1 MRRSSHVSRVTH
13 PDPVRRHR
21 ASSRETSHQPN
32 PSIQR
37 LIPGTDPASTVV
49 HRAEWRR
56 LLIVARRTIGGNMFR
71 DHANRSVLLIS
82 AAAAV
87 LAVSAC
93 GRSNRSGAD
102 DALKND
108 LALASQAQAYQPQ
121 QFMSPTEQ
129 GMNPYANPYG
139 NPAANSPYGYPQQVQ
154 TVARSPY
161 PTTTRRSRSSGVSRS
176 AGSSGTYSRQP
187 AEPVRNTKRD
197 AVIGAAAG
205 AVLGASTSRDKMKGA
220 IIGAA
225 AGGILGGIIGHT
237 VDVKNP

>member
-1 MRRSSHVSRVTH
+1 
-13 PDPVRRHR
+13 
-21 ASSRETSHQPN
+21 
-32 PSIQR
+32 
-37 LIPGTDPASTVV
+37 
-49 HRAEWRR
+49 
-56 LLIVARRTIGGNMFR
+56 MFR
-71 DHANRSVLLIS
+71 HANKMWLLLS
-82 AAAAV
+82 ASAMAIGLV
-87 LAVSAC
+87 AC
-93 GRSNRSGAD
+93 GGSKGTAAD

-108 LALASQAQAYQPQ
+108 LNLASQAQAYQPQ

-129 GMNPYANPYG
+129 GMNPYAPN
-139 NPAANSPYGYPQQVQ
+139 PYGYPTANAPYGYPRQIQ

-161 PTTTRRSRSSGVSRS
+161 PATTTRRSSSSGVYRS
-176 AGSSGTYSRQP
+176 SGSSGTSSRQP

-205 AVLGASTSRDKMKGA
+205 AVLGASTSRDKLKGA

>member
-1 MRRSSHVSRVTH
+1 M
-13 PDPVRRHR
+13 
-21 ASSRETSHQPN
+21 
-32 PSIQR
+32 
-37 LIPGTDPASTVV
+37 LK
-49 HRAEWRR
+49 
-56 LLIVARRTIGGNMFR
+56 
-71 DHANRSVLLIS
+71 DHAQKTVLLVS
-82 AAAAV
+82 AAAMLFA
-87 LAVSAC
+87 LGAC
-93 GRSNRSGAD
+93 GRGDRGGAD

-108 LALASQAQAYQPQ
+108 LSLASQAQPYQPQ

-139 NPAANSPYGYPQQVQ
+139 NPAANAPYGYPQQIQ

-161 PTTTRRSRSSGVSRS
+161 PATTARRSSSSGVYRS
-176 AGSSGTYSRQP
+176 SGSSGTYSRQP

-205 AVLGASTSRDKMKGA
+205 AVLGATTSRDKMKGA

>member
-1 MRRSSHVSRVTH
+1 MFRNHSRVW
-13 PDPVRRHR
+13 
-21 ASSRETSHQPN
+21 
-32 PSIQR
+32 
-37 LIPGTDPASTVV
+37 LLLPASAMVI
-49 HRAEWRR
+49 A
-56 LLIVARRTIGGNMFR
+56 L
-71 DHANRSVLLIS
+71 
-82 AAAAV
+82 
-87 LAVSAC
+87 SAC
-93 GRSNRSGAD
+93 GRGSQSASD

-129 GMNPYANPYG
+129 GYGANPYANPYAQ
-139 NPAANSPYGYPQQVQ
+139 NPNAPYGYPQQVQ
-154 TVARSPY
+154 TVARTPSY
-161 PTTTRRSRSSGVSRS
+161 PTARRSSSGVSRS
-176 AGSSGTYSRQP
+176 SGSSGTYSRRP

-205 AVLGASTSRDKMKGA
+205 AVLGAGTSRDKIKGA

>member
-1 MRRSSHVSRVTH
+1 MFSNHSKRMWLLLS
-13 PDPVRRHR
+13 
-21 ASSRETSHQPN
+21 AS
-32 PSIQR
+32 
-37 LIPGTDPASTVV
+37 AMVV
-49 HRAEWRR
+49 
-56 LLIVARRTIGGNMFR
+56 G
-71 DHANRSVLLIS
+71 
-82 AAAAV
+82 
-87 LAVSAC
+87 LAAC
-93 GRSNRSGAD
+93 GRSNRSAAD

-129 GMNPYANPYG
+129 GYANPNQLAYG
-139 NPAANSPYGYPQQVQ
+139 YPNASAPYGYPQQIQ

-161 PTTTRRSRSSGVSRS
+161 PARTTARRSSSGVYRSSGTS
-176 AGSSGTYSRQP
+176 SRQP

-197 AVIGAAAG
+197 AAIGAAAG
-205 AVLGASTSRDKMKGA
+205 AVLGATTSRDKLKGA

>member
-1 MRRSSHVSRVTH
+1 MLSNHSNKMWLLLT
-13 PDPVRRHR
+13 
-21 ASSRETSHQPN
+21 AS
-32 PSIQR
+32 
-37 LIPGTDPASTVV
+37 AM
-49 HRAEWRR
+49 
-56 LLIVARRTIGGNMFR
+56 IGLG
-71 DHANRSVLLIS
+71 
-82 AAAAV
+82 
-87 LAVSAC
+87 AC
-93 GRSNRSGAD
+93 GRSSRSATD

-139 NPAANSPYGYPQQVQ
+139 YPTANAPYGYPQQIQ
-154 TVARSPY
+154 TAARSPY
-161 PTTTRRSRSSGVSRS
+161 PATTARRSSSSGVSRS
-176 AGSSGTYSRQP
+176 SGSSGTYSRQPAQP

-205 AVLGASTSRDKMKGA
+205 AVLGATTSRDKLKGA

>member
-1 MRRSSHVSRVTH
+1 MRNQSKRTWLLLS
-13 PDPVRRHR
+13 
-21 ASSRETSHQPN
+21 AS
-32 PSIQR
+32 
-37 LIPGTDPASTVV
+37 
-49 HRAEWRR
+49 
-56 LLIVARRTIGGNMFR
+56 VAMIGLG
-71 DHANRSVLLIS
+71 
-82 AAAAV
+82 
-87 LAVSAC
+87 AC
-93 GRSNRSGAD
+93 GRNQPSGAD

-108 LALASQAQAYQPQ
+108 LNLASQAQAYQPQ

-139 NPAANSPYGYPQQVQ
+139 YPAANAPYGYPQQIQ

-161 PTTTRRSRSSGVSRS
+161 PATTTARRSSSGVSRS
-176 AGSSGTYSRQP
+176 SGSSGTYSRQP

-205 AVLGASTSRDKMKGA
+205 AVLGASTSRDKLKGA

>member
-1 MRRSSHVSRVTH
+1 MSRG
-13 PDPVRRHR
+13 
-21 ASSRETSHQPN
+21 EQ
-32 PSIQR
+32 
-37 LIPGTDPASTVV
+37 
-49 HRAEWRR
+49 
-56 LLIVARRTIGGNMFR
+56 GGNMFSN
-71 DHANRSVLLIS
+71 HSNKAWLLLS
-82 AAAAV
+82 ATAMV
-87 LAVSAC
+87 IGLGAC
-93 GRSNRSGAD
+93 GRSSRNAAD

-121 QFMSPTEQ
+121 QLMSPMEQ
-129 GMNPYANPYG
+129 GANPYG
-139 NPAANSPYGYPQQVQ
+139 NPYGYPNAQAPYGYPQQIQ

-161 PTTTRRSRSSGVSRS
+161 PSYPATSTARRRSSSGVSRS
-176 AGSSGTYSRQP
+176 SGSSGTYSRQP

-205 AVLGASTSRDKMKGA
+205 AVLGASTSRDKLKGA